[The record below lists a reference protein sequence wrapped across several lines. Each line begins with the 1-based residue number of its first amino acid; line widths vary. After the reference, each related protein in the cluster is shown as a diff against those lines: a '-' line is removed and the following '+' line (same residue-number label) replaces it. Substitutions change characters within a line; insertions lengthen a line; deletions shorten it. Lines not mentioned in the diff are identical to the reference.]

1 MAKDTHTPI
10 RKRNPP
16 ARAATLKAPQVV
28 YELRKQRAKTIL
40 HSQATP
46 NHNLAA
52 RMPKQQTV
60 RFADQSDILDRHPNG
75 MGQLGLEHHQS
86 QIMPSPLFAQH
97 SVESPP
103 SHQQMHYHM

>member
-16 ARAATLKAPQVV
+16 ARAATLKDPQVL

-46 NHNLAA
+46 NHNLPT
-52 RMPKQQTV
+52 RVPKQQTV
-60 RFADQSDILDRHPNG
+60 RFADQSDILDRHQNG
-75 MGQLGLEHHQS
+75 MGHLGL
-86 QIMPSPLFAQH
+86 
-97 SVESPP
+97 
-103 SHQQMHYHM
+103 